1 VATGSWDPTSEG
13 TPGSAGFLASDADR
27 ERAVDV
33 LKAAF
38 VRGALT
44 TDELTLRTG
53 RALTARTYAGLA
65 ASTAGLTPGT
75 PGTPGAPGA
84 TEPRPATP
92 RPATPRPATQPA
104 RRRVNKKVVAWS
116 AGAVIVP
123 AALGAS
129 FLTYYGGFLVMM
141 LLTFVG
147 AVLSSKPPAPPKES
161 LAKSMGAKH

>member
-1 VATGSWDPTSEG
+1 VATGPWDPTSGG

-44 TDELTLRTG
+44 RDELTLRTG

-65 ASTAGLTPGT
+65 AITAGLTPG
-75 PGTPGAPGA
+75 APK
-84 TEPRPATP
+84 
-92 RPATPRPATQPA
+92 PRPATQPA
-104 RRRVNKKVVAWS
+104 RRRVNKRVNNRVNKRVNKKVVAWS
-116 AGAVIVP
+116 AGAVVLP

-129 FLTYYGGFLVMM
+129 FLTYYGGFLVLM
-141 LLTFVG
+141 LLAFVG
-147 AVLSSKPPAPPKES
+147 AVLCSKPPAPPKAP
-161 LAKSMGAKH
+161 LAKSMGGKH

>member
-1 VATGSWDPTSEG
+1 VATGPWDPTSGG
-13 TPGSAGFLASDADR
+13 TPWSAGFLASDADR
-27 ERAVDV
+27 ERAVDL

-65 ASTAGLTPGT
+65 AATAGLTQGTPGT
-75 PGTPGAPGA
+75 PGTP
-84 TEPRPATP
+84 EPRPATP
-92 RPATPRPATQPA
+92 APATQPA
-104 RRRVNKKVVAWS
+104 RRRVNKKVVAWT
-116 AGAVIVP
+116 AGAVIVS
-123 AALGAS
+123 AALAAS

-141 LLTFVG
+141 LLAFAG
-147 AVLSSKPPAPPKES
+147 AVLFSKPPAPPKEI

>member
-1 VATGSWDPTSEG
+1 VATGSWDPTSGG

-65 ASTAGLTPGT
+65 ASTVGLTPG
-75 PGTPGAPGA
+75 APQ
-84 TEPRPATP
+84 PRPATP
-92 RPATPRPATQPA
+92 RPATPRPATSPRPATQPG
-104 RRRVNKKVVAWS
+104 RRRVNKKVIAWS
-116 AGAVIVP
+116 AGAVILP

-147 AVLSSKPPAPPKES
+147 AVLCSKPPAPPKES

>member
-1 VATGSWDPTSEG
+1 VATGPWDPTNWG

-44 TDELTLRTG
+44 RDELTLRTG

-65 ASTAGLTPGT
+65 AITAGLN
-75 PGTPGAPGA
+75 PGAPGA
-84 TEPRPATP
+84 PK
-92 RPATPRPATQPA
+92 PRPATQPP
-104 RRRVNKKVVAWS
+104 RRRVKKRVNKKVVAWS
-116 AGAVIVP
+116 AGAVILP

-129 FLTYYGGFLVMM
+129 FLTYYGGFLVLM
-141 LLTFVG
+141 LLAFVG

-161 LAKSMGAKH
+161 LARSMGGKH

>member
-1 VATGSWDPTSEG
+1 MATGSWDPTSEG

-65 ASTAGLTPGT
+65 ASTAGLTR
-75 PGTPGAPGA
+75 GTPGAP
-84 TEPRPATP
+84 EPRPATP
-92 RPATPRPATQPA
+92 CPATQPA

>member
-1 VATGSWDPTSEG
+1 M
-13 TPGSAGFLASDADR
+13 
-27 ERAVDV
+27 
-33 LKAAF
+33 
-38 VRGALT
+38 
-44 TDELTLRTG
+44 
-53 RALTARTYAGLA
+53 
-65 ASTAGLTPGT
+65 
-75 PGTPGAPGA
+75 
-84 TEPRPATP
+84 
-92 RPATPRPATQPA
+92 
-104 RRRVNKKVVAWS
+104 NKKVVAWS

>member
-1 VATGSWDPTSEG
+1 VATGPWDPTNWG

-27 ERAVDV
+27 ERAVDM

-44 TDELTLRTG
+44 RDELTLRTG

-65 ASTAGLTPGT
+65 AITAGLNPGT
-75 PGTPGAPGA
+75 PK
-84 TEPRPATP
+84 PRPATP
-92 RPATPRPATQPA
+92 RPPTQAPR
-104 RRRVNKKVVAWS
+104 RRVKKRVNKKVVAWS
-116 AGAVIVP
+116 AVAVLVP

-129 FLTYYGGFLVMM
+129 FLTYYGGFLVLM

-161 LAKSMGAKH
+161 LAKSMGGKH